1 MTQARRLPFQPLD
14 VYVVLV
20 LFGLVVAAIACAAF
34 PYVSN
39 PPSTPNSSNQSQA
52 EAPARTNKPIPEPTL
67 FSLFI

>member
-1 MTQARRLPFQPLD
+1 MTQARRLLFQPLD

-20 LFGLVVAAIACAAF
+20 LFGLVIAAIACAAF

-39 PPSTPNSSNQSQA
+39 PPTPNSSNQSQA

-67 FSLFI
+67 FSLSI